1 MLATIWQQS
10 PRLLLCTSPN
20 LYQPRIS
27 NAARFHA
34 QAPSQ
39 FPSLR
44 KNKVIKSSK
53 EGSKKASS
61 IIEDTTDTS
70 PRIENLDRILQRKQF
85 VLDNFDV
92 PSKFRKFFTG
102 RLRKRESSRMK
113 RQLEYGK
120 FRDGR
125 KVDTSNDVVRVNAR
139 EITQDEAHQ
148 QRKMVLMR
156 GQILRIIER
165 HLSSASLPARHLSM
179 QNWEVID
186 VIVTFNLKEAICF
199 YKVTPNEF
207 TESFGL
213 DKMHRVIAE
222 STDYFTKVVNRDLD
236 SGAGKGIGTR
246 NAVRL
251 KFSNGEESTKLIA
264 EMESEVDKHERGV

>member
-1 MLATIWQQS
+1 MMK
-10 PRLLLCTSPN
+10 
-20 LYQPRIS
+20 RI
-27 NAARFHA
+27 
-34 QAPSQ
+34 
-39 FPSLR
+39 
-44 KNKVIKSSK
+44 K
-53 EGSKKASS
+53 ESSKKAGS

-70 PRIENLDRILQRKQF
+70 SRVENLDRILQRKQF

-113 RQLEYGK
+113 RQLEFGK
-120 FRDGR
+120 FRNGR
-125 KVDTSNDVVRVNAR
+125 KVDTSNDVVRISAR

-186 VIVTFNLKEAICF
+186 
-199 YKVTPNEF
+199 
-207 TESFGL
+207 
-213 DKMHRVIAE
+213 DKMHRVIVE
-222 STDYFTKVVNRDLD
+222 STDYFTKVVNRELD
-236 SGAGKGIGTR
+236 NGAGKGIGTR
-246 NAVRL
+246 NAIRL

-264 EMESEVDKHERGV
+264 EMESEVDKYERGV